1 VGWLK
6 YTHYHGKNLIKFLF
20 QQTENS

>member
-20 QQTENS
+20 QQTENG